1 MYGPVIPPPTAVY
14 ADFANRSLTVHWGK
28 EGAARNDDQF
38 TVLLSPSED
47 LSKGIYIFFKHLCEE
62 IFLKIPTS
70 DF

>member
-47 LSKGIYIFFKHLCEE
+47 LSKGIYIF
-62 IFLKIPTS
+62 
-70 DF
+70 